1 MPSEGLLMFVFVAV
15 IALWS
20 AMHSAVPSGPDF
32 RGDGHMSQ
40 SVDTRFADR
49 FRDQ

>member
-1 MPSEGLLMFVFVAV
+1 MFVFVAV

-20 AMHSAVPSGPDF
+20 AMHSAPPGGPDF

-40 SVDTRFADR
+40 SVDTRYADR
-49 FRDQ
+49 VRGQ